1 MGWCLPCR
9 TAQHNGRR
17 GSSHGRVRGDRRR
30 AGIGP
35 AIAER
40 LAAAGTVLAVELDP
54 AGLDWVDGSRVRTIL
69 GREPQP

>member
-1 MGWCLPCR
+1 
-9 TAQHNGRR
+9 
-17 GSSHGRVRGDRRR
+17 VRGDRRR